1 MKRIFVGLLGLL
13 LCAGSAGCQP
23 TPESP
28 IVVGKDY
35 ETMIE
40 QAKIPNENSAET
52 ILKDQKSRMRIVLK
66 QS

>member
-35 ETMIE
+35 ETGIG
-40 QAKIPNENSAET
+40 
-52 ILKDQKSRMRIVLK
+52 
-66 QS
+66 